1 MNVLFVFC
9 EGPHDAQFI
18 GRLMQESKQ
27 YKSYDEKL
35 KDYIQPLGPFFS
47 RKFLSKSVDELR
59 IGKPHFPLVPICAY
73 ETQDKKTLIFPISI
87 GGMDKFT
94 QAIDLIKEIENSFS
108 TDVLETSGSAIKD
121 FSILFIYDAD
131 SRGVDDTVRLFE
143 ERFKSHYDRISG
155 LTNSTWMKQRN
166 HTLSVFVFTDT
177 LGETGVLEDLLLEL
191 FRNTN
196 EILVRETE
204 KHFSTYFP
212 QPAANADEI
221 AHNAKRKKGVLAS
234 CGQMETGNAGAALT
248 VVVRDTNLLNGAFNF
263 SDASTQWSRLLKHID
278 QAFI

>member
-1 MNVLFVFC
+1 
-9 EGPHDAQFI
+9 
-18 GRLMQESKQ
+18 MQESKQ